1 MRGLKLGIITIL
13 TIVFVGNVSA
23 QDSKGQWA
31 ISAGVN
37 IIDVRGGDDFSG
49 RFNDYLGN
57 SDWNW
62 ANSPLSRITAET
74 YLSEALTLQIAGSLN
89 KLDNGF
95 DDVMHSSFDVNVKYG
110 LDAVVSKVFGKSTK
124 YFSPFAYLGAGYTS
138 LKGVG
143 GEAMLNYGFGVNCWF
158 TDTVGVVYQA
168 GTKEQLSDVVP
179 SHYQH
184 SIGFVFMLT
193 K

>member
-13 TIVFVGNVSA
+13 TLVFVGNVSA

-37 IIDVRGGDDFSG
+37 IIDVRGGDDFSS

-143 GEAMLNYGFGVNCWF
+143 GEAMFNYGFGFNCWF

-168 GTKEQLSDVVP
+168 GTK
-179 SHYQH
+179 
-184 SIGFVFMLT
+184 
-193 K
+193 

>member
-37 IIDVRGGDDFSG
+37 IIDVRGGDDFSS

-95 DDVMHSSFDVNVKYG
+95 DDVTHSSFDVNVKYG

-124 YFSPFAYLGAGYTS
+124 YFSSY
-138 LKGVG
+138 
-143 GEAMLNYGFGVNCWF
+143 
-158 TDTVGVVYQA
+158 
-168 GTKEQLSDVVP
+168 
-179 SHYQH
+179 
-184 SIGFVFMLT
+184 
-193 K
+193 